1 MHLTN
6 IFNNNVHVVNF
17 EFTSNLLARIFQRSC
32 NLYIASPTWSSN
44 CQDSV
49 CQVTWTRYHEV
60 SKHIHY
66 GLCMCYKC
74 LLPRIHNIRKSLIFS
89 SSLYSN
95 TFPSSF
101 PLIHLT
107 NYRFSTSDTFQV
119 SYSCPLNKTWNPRS
133 SFHLFLVLGFDTT
146 RCLRRRNGTL
156 PRPVLPRHQQL
167 LTVGMDGPLGG
178 PAALGRGLSTQ
189 MPPVAQRKENTVSWN
204 YGHSTLSPF
213 YI

>member
-1 MHLTN
+1 MSGNLDKIPWSIQTHTLW
-6 IFNNNVHVVNF
+6 FVYVLQVP
-17 EFTSNLLARIFQRSC
+17 FTKDT
-32 NLYIASPTWSSN
+32 Y
-44 CQDSV
+44 
-49 CQVTWTRYHEV
+49 
-60 SKHIHY
+60 
-66 GLCMCYKC
+66 
-74 LLPRIHNIRKSLIFS
+74 IRKSLIFS

-213 YI
+213 YIESTWRLV